1 MNTPDRRSLLR
12 GCACLLAIAAVADRA
27 NGAEEYPSRPVKIV
41 VPFTA
46 GGLVDV
52 FARVVAEQLQ
62 AKWGQPFIVENK
74 PGASGNLGAE
84 MVFRSPPD
92 GYTLMFAPPPPLA
105 VNKSLFPKLGFD
117 PDALVAVSV
126 FAAVPNVLVVNP
138 RVPGATIQD
147 LVAFAKANPGK
158 LSYASTGSGGTPHLT
173 AELLKHTAGIDIVHV
188 PYRGMAPAVLDVIA
202 GQVDMIFA
210 NLGDTLPHIKE
221 GRLKAVGVASS
232 ARFPGLPDIPAIAET
247 LPDFVSDTW
256 YALAA
261 PPGTPP
267 DITRKLAEVITE
279 ALGRPDVKAK
289 LEASSA
295 RAIGGSA
302 AEAAKFIK
310 RESLRWREI
319 IELAGIKGE

>member
-256 YALAA
+256 YAHPHVRSAA
-261 PPGTPP
+261 PQPKRPNSSNAKVCVGA
-267 DITRKLAEVITE
+267 KSSSWQGSKASKA
-279 ALGRPDVKAK
+279 ALG
-289 LEASSA
+289 
-295 RAIGGSA
+295 G
-302 AEAAKFIK
+302 AEDGQNADGVT
-310 RESLRWREI
+310 RD
-319 IELAGIKGE
+319 